1 MNIFVLL
8 SIKTTNMDTTYRFT
22 SDLEP
27 TPKQLNDLM
36 TEVIKDVK
44 IRAKIAELKIKE
56 MQQKYFEEVT
66 EHQLSKQ
73 K

>member
-1 MNIFVLL
+1 
-8 SIKTTNMDTTYRFT
+8 MDTSYRFT

-44 IRAKIAELKIKE
+44 ARAKIAELKVKE
-56 MQQKYFEEVT
+56 IQKKYFEEVT
-66 EHQLSKQ
+66 KHQLSKQ